1 MGGCCQQITRKE
13 PGTKGVANLTFPLLT
28 CPSSSSEK
36 LFLESLIRSKV
47 ISICK
52 SDVTSRFKGGLLS
65 WDSKLL
71 VLPLHVKYR
80 ITWDHLSAPRGPV
93 RAHFLVPLSAPSGWV
108 LHLFQLLFHAVD
120 LQTVFLDPSSHSLSC
135 LDILFLSRN
144 YPTPGLSAD
153 HHSFFFHKVFVTL

>member
-1 MGGCCQQITRKE
+1 MGDSCGQITGKE
-13 PGTKGVANLTFPLLT
+13 PGTKDVANLAFSLLT
-28 CPSSSSEK
+28 CPSSSPKK

-52 SDVTSRFKGGLLS
+52 SDVTSCFKGGLLS

-80 ITWDHLSAPRGPV
+80 ITWDHPCAPRGPV
-93 RAHFLVPLSAPSGWV
+93 PARFLVPLPAPSGWV
-108 LHLFQLLFHAVD
+108 LHIFQLLFHPLD

-153 HHSFFFHKVFVTL
+153 HHSFFFH